1 MQQPTAE
8 LVLVEVEGIAVV
20 DRINRM
26 DRIRSML
33 LGCGSQI
40 AGHFGLHP
48 ERRNSI
54 GGCQMDD
61 EVSRRVIGA
70 AFTVHNF
77 LRPCQFLGQRLPRSG
92 FANGMTKKSKTAAKP

>member
-1 MQQPTAE
+1 
-8 LVLVEVEGIAVV
+8 
-20 DRINRM
+20 
-26 DRIRSML
+26 
-33 LGCGSQI
+33 
-40 AGHFGLHP
+40 
-48 ERRNSI
+48 
-54 GGCQMDD
+54 MDD